1 MKANVV
7 FDNKNLLLDVLEKV
21 VTYITTDG
29 MFKKKKH
36 FFWKTYFLSLMIN
49 TTEMR
54 FFELFSYYWQ

>member
-29 MFKKKKH
+29 M
-36 FFWKTYFLSLMIN
+36 LI
-49 TTEMR
+49 
-54 FFELFSYYWQ
+54 FSIF

>member
-29 MFKKKKH
+29 MLKKNTFFK
-36 FFWKTYFLSLMIN
+36 TLFLFIN
-49 TTEMR
+49 E
-54 FFELFSYYWQ
+54 YHY

>member
-29 MFKKKKH
+29 MLKKILFFKH
-36 FFWKTYFLSLMIN
+36 ISFH
-49 TTEMR
+49 
-54 FFELFSYYWQ
+54 

>member
-29 MFKKKKH
+29 MLQNTFLKKH
-36 FFWKTYFLSLMIN
+36 ISFH
-49 TTEMR
+49 
-54 FFELFSYYWQ
+54 